1 LILSAQGVIFSPV
14 KGRNIGHLRTN
25 SPASTRV
32 QESILSSGR
41 EFHLKISYLKTE
53 QVLSSPE
60 SPVPLGSLYVQD
72 LALGRQPSQTKE
84 IPSPL
89 HRSPR

>member
-1 LILSAQGVIFSPV
+1 V
-14 KGRNIGHLRTN
+14 KGRKMGHLRTN
-25 SPASTRV
+25 SPVSTHV
-32 QESILSSGR
+32 QESRLSPGR
-41 EFHLKISYLKTE
+41 EFLLKSLYLKTE

-60 SPVPLGSLYVQD
+60 SPVPLGYLYVQD
-72 LALGRQPSQTKE
+72 LALGWQPSQTKE